1 MADQSLLNQ
10 DNTEDSIEE
19 AELATATYVQYIL
32 YARDAR
38 KLINVDGKSR
48 PRDASKSWVSS
59 NQPDDALIPPLQEVG
74 QKMRDSVKSL
84 AGKDTRCC
92 SDAKQSLVKGKT
104 SIAYPWKSLR
114 RETRSLARK

>member
-84 AGKDTRCC
+84 TRKDTRYC
-92 SDAKQSLVKGKT
+92 SDAKPSLVKGKT
-104 SIAYPWKSLR
+104 SIAYSWKSLR